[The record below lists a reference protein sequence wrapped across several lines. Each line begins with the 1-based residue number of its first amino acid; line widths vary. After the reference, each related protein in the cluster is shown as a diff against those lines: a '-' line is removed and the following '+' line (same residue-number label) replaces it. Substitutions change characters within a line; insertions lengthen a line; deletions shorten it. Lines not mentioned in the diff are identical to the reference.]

1 MAIAIFEDGDDPRQ
15 RGQSRLP
22 PASPMPRGMP
32 VDRSAPQAPRMPRI
46 GALPRQWDPQNP
58 VSPTNG
64 GNGGVTGGM
73 EAGNVGGDANPWDEY
88 AFRSGWLGSGGRTV
102 DDLQRYIES
111 GGYGQHVSR
120 VGSKGDKIRLPNG
133 QIVDAVLAAGEGGRG
148 AQWLTDDGGGFDQV
162 RAGGAG
168 NVFDDPAT
176 TEWETLLRQ
185 LVERLNQP
193 QPTMSDSQ
201 RDLLQTQSLD
211 PLERQRQAQ
220 RQQTT
225 ERLAARGITGGSGV
239 LEQALQDV
247 DKQFNQ
253 LRTGTQAGFAIDQV
267 NREDQR
273 FQGNEQRATN
283 ALNLFQRIPELAD
296 RRLGMAQNSLQ
307 QTNPYQL
314 LQLQQQGNQYAQGQ
328 QNYNQQQQQA
338 FWNVLAR
345 LFADLF

>member
-1 MAIAIFEDGDDPRQ
+1 MAVSVLERWEDPDPGRARA
-15 RGQSRLP
+15 RGTA
-22 PASPMPRGMP
+22 PAPSQIPAVRGRTSPQG
-32 VDRSAPQAPRMPRI
+32 PRI
-46 GALPRQWDPQNP
+46 TPNPLPRRWDPENP

-64 GNGGVTGGM
+64 GNSGVATDPTAPSAHMGS
-73 EAGNVGGDANPWDEY
+73 PWDEY
-88 AFRSGWLGSGGRTV
+88 AFRQGWLGSGGRTV
-102 DDLQRYIES
+102 DDLQRYIEA

-338 FWNVLAR
+338 FWNDLAR
-345 LFADLF
+345 LFAGLF